1 MKHLLLLLPSLLLG
15 LLPAPGRAQTPASYR
30 VVGDVRGL
38 AENAKVYLINGA
50 EMRTIDS
57 AAVRQGHF
65 VLTGHLTEPAHMY
78 LHAGKGRA
86 AVKLA
91 DILLDN
97 RTVSV
102 QGDQPAYDRIS
113 VTGSDID
120 QHWKDWYRADT
131 DLGTQRA
138 AVRRVAES
146 LAQRQDTA
154 NAAALRRVLT
164 ALQQSRVRLL
174 KDYVARY
181 RDTATG
187 AMLPNLCTL
196 GSVLT
201 AADYQ
206 QMYQQL
212 TPLWQQSSFG
222 RALLAQSRKGTTM
235 PSGR

>member
-1 MKHLLLLLPSLLLG
+1 MKRLLLLTSLLLG
-15 LLPAPGRAQTPASYR
+15 TGMAPTHAQAPTGYR
-30 VVGDVRGL
+30 VLGDVRGL
-38 AENAKVYLINGA
+38 AEGSKVYLINGG
-50 EMRTIDS
+50 ELRTIDS

-65 VLTGHLTEPAHMY
+65 VLAGHLAEPAHTY

-97 RTVSV
+97 RTVHV
-102 QGDQPAYDRIS
+102 QGDQPAYDRIG

-120 QHWKDWYRADT
+120 QQWKDWYRADAA
-131 DLGTQRA
+131 LGTQRA
-138 AVRRVAES
+138 AVRQVAER

-154 NAAALRRVLT
+154 NAAALRRVL
-164 ALQQSRVRLL
+164 AGLQQARVRLL

-181 RDTATG
+181 HDTATG
-187 AMLPNLCTL
+187 AMLPTLCTL
-196 GSVLT
+196 GPALT

-212 TPLWQQSSFG
+212 TPPWQQSSFG
-222 RALLAQSRKGTTM
+222 RELLAQARKA
-235 PSGR
+235 PVK

>member
-1 MKHLLLLLPSLLLG
+1 MKRLLLLPSLMLG
-15 LLPAPGRAQTPASYR
+15 LLPALSRAQAPASYR

-38 AENAKVYLINGA
+38 ADNAKVYLINGG
-50 EMRTIDS
+50 ERRTIDS

-65 VLTGHLTEPAHMY
+65 VLTGHLAEPAHMY

-102 QGDQPAYDRIS
+102 QGDQPVYDHIN

-120 QHWKDWYRADT
+120 EHWKDWYRADT

-154 NAAALRRVLT
+154 NAAALRRVLA

-181 RDTATG
+181 HDTATG

-196 GSVLT
+196 GPSLT
-201 AADYQ
+201 PADYQ

-212 TPLWQQSSFG
+212 TPQWQESSFG
-222 RALLAQSRKGTTM
+222 KSLLAQARKDATKPIGK
-235 PSGR
+235 

>member
-1 MKHLLLLLPSLLLG
+1 MKSLLLLTGLLLG
-15 LLPAPGRAQTPASYR
+15 VNPAPSQARVPVGYR

-38 AENAKVYLINGA
+38 AEGSKVYLIHGG
-50 EMRTIDS
+50 ELRTIDS

-65 VLTGHLTEPAHMY
+65 VLRGHLPEPAHVY

-102 QGDQPAYDRIS
+102 QGDQPAYEHIR
-113 VTGSDID
+113 VAGSDID
-120 QHWKDWYRADT
+120 QQWKDWYRTDT

-138 AVRRVAES
+138 AVRQVAES

-154 NAAALRRVLT
+154 NAAALRRVL
-164 ALQQSRVRLL
+164 AGLQQARVRLL

-181 RDTATG
+181 HDTATG
-187 AMLPNLCTL
+187 AMLPTLCSL
-196 GSVLT
+196 GSALT
-201 AADYQ
+201 AADYR

-212 TPLWQQSSFG
+212 TPRWQQSSFG
-222 RALLAQSRKGTTM
+222 RTLLEQSREEAAK
-235 PSGR
+235 PARK